1 MDAGIAAIDLDLAAV
16 PKATISVE
24 TDRSNG
30 SPRRGCRVRGRSRP
44 VIHSDSRYRL
54 PTLTQLG
61 SWSWVRSDRRP
72 RRSASIARR
81 RVVSSWAI
89 AVMWLS
95 PLAPSIISPQPFDA
109 ASVGAPHHID
119 ARRSGR
125 LRKRRAPVRRPD
137 GPMIARSRTSLTRLL
152 VVSSSFRGR
161 LYPLE
166 HPSHRGKLARW

>member
-44 VIHSDSRYRL
+44 VTHSDGRYRL
-54 PTLTQLG
+54 PTLTQPG
-61 SWSWVRSDRRP
+61 SWSWVQSDCRP

-81 RVVSSWAI
+81 RVVSSWAM

-95 PLAPSIISPQPFDA
+95 PLAPSIIRPSP
-109 ASVGAPHHID
+109 STLLRS
-119 ARRSGR
+119 ARRTTSMPGAREGSETSCSGTASWR
-125 LRKRRAPVRRPD
+125 ADYRAFPNLPHAPPRRSILLPWP
-137 GPMIARSRTSLTRLL
+137 PLSARA
-152 VVSSSFRGR
+152 
-161 LYPLE
+161 
-166 HPSHRGKLARW
+166 PSHRGKLARW